1 MRDPSWKIDAKGC
14 ACLSASSDAVI
25 EASSS
30 LIVEEAFLRGIME
43 DPAEVFK
50 PPGQDDDFGFKYLDT
65 LRSNIGQAEQGIS
78 RQLVLITI
86 LSAIFLL
93 LAENQVGGISFS
105 FVRLTKYSYVQAF
118 LPLVIAAVYLSTV
131 NTMQMARQLTKAH
144 DLLMQYLRPEIVA
157 KNYERLLYPPTGAFT
172 AATALPYILDSG
184 MNREATIIVGRVRY
198 LIYIIGPVGIVIYA
212 IYDLLT
218 SSPGPLQYAAASLS
232 IVIIALSTPLS
243 ASLISETFT

>member
-1 MRDPSWKIDAKGC
+1 
-14 ACLSASSDAVI
+14 I

-43 DPAEVFK
+43 DPAKVFK

-118 LPLVIAAVYLSTV
+118 LPLVIAAIYLSTV

-157 KNYERLLYPPTGAFT
+157 KNYERLLYPPTGA
-172 AATALPYILDSG
+172 
-184 MNREATIIVGRVRY
+184 
-198 LIYIIGPVGIVIYA
+198 
-212 IYDLLT
+212 
-218 SSPGPLQYAAASLS
+218 
-232 IVIIALSTPLS
+232 
-243 ASLISETFT
+243 